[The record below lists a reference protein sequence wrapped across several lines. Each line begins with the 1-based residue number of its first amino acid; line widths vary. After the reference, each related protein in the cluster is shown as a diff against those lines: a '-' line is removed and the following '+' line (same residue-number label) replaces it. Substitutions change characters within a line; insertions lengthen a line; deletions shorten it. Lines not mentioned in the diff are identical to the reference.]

1 MPEDSIYKPSSED
14 IGTEIQD
21 MIVVAVKKIYGNN
34 GFVIFA
40 CKGNYTVKG
49 NYSSEIAEG
58 SRYKIGGKVGT
69 YGKQI
74 QISASSI
81 EPLEEEKETVSFIA
95 SFLKDTFDG
104 MGQKTAD
111 KLASLYG
118 EEVLDVLLER
128 PKEAAKNV
136 TGLSSVRAIS
146 YSGIID
152 SDRLYLDAMMHL
164 RMLGLSK
171 AQSEDTF
178 EEFGIS
184 SCDEIDKNPYV
195 LLRCH
200 GIGFETCERI
210 AVSKGADKIDPLRF
224 AGAVECVLQELHATT
239 GNTWF
244 EPLDIKARAMKML
257 FGNESYDIRLTDPVY
272 EEAEEIGVKQKRFVI
287 YRFNS
292 GKCEGCRSDEPGS
305 RIALRL
311 YFVSEVSIKR
321 EIESFLKA
329 KTVMPDRDK
338 AIKKINKIASEMNI
352 VPDERQLQ
360 ALMLCMYQPI
370 SVITGGPGTGKTTIT
385 GILAEHFRRENIS
398 CEFCAPT
405 GRAAK
410 RLSEAS
416 GMKANTIHRLLQMN
430 ADEEESM
437 RFGRNRDN
445 PIEARVIVVDE
456 ASMID
461 TLVFGA
467 LLDAIGK
474 NASLILIGDPDQ
486 LPSVGAGN
494 ILDDIL
500 SCEAIPRV
508 RLEYIFRQD
517 DESSIASNS
526 CRILKGDIPVGNDND
541 FTVLKCN
548 SDQEALEELKKIY
561 IPMVE
566 RDEDVV
572 ILCPTKQNLLGT
584 LSLNSELQEIIT
596 GRTEDA
602 VKVSDTVTIRPG
614 DKVMQVKNNYKIE
627 YYDPEEGEVVKGIFN
642 GETGKAAGK
651 DFLTGKYDILFD
663 NGRRVGYDKKMLADI
678 DLAYAMTVHKAQG
691 CEFDTV
697 IIALGRMNI
706 KLSNRKLLYTAVTRG
721 KKRVIVID
729 SGDRLMKMCINKD
742 ETIRQTSLGD
752 LLSIVSGR
760 YSE

>member
-1 MPEDSIYKPSSED
+1 MPDNSIFKPSSED
-14 IGTEIQD
+14 IGTEFKD

-40 CKGNYTVKG
+40 CSGNYTVKG
-49 NYSSEIAEG
+49 NYSSDIAEG
-58 SRYKIGGKVGT
+58 AKYKVSGKVGL

-74 QISASSI
+74 QLSATSI
-81 EPLEEEKETVSFIA
+81 EPLEEEKETASFIA
-95 SFLKDTFDG
+95 SFLKDYFDG

-128 PKEAAKNV
+128 PREAAKNV
-136 TGLSSVRAIS
+136 SGLSSVRAMT
-146 YSGIID
+146 YSGLID
-152 SDRLYLDAMMHL
+152 SDRLYLDTLMNL
-164 RMLGLSK
+164 RILGLSRS
-171 AQSEDTF
+171 QSEDVF

-184 SCDEIDKNPYV
+184 ACDEIDKNPYV

-200 GIGFETCERI
+200 GIGFESCERI
-210 AVSKGADKIDPLRF
+210 ALHKGADKIDPLRF
-224 AGAVECVLQELHATT
+224 AGAIECVLRELHAVT

-244 EPLDIKARAMKML
+244 EPLDIKGRAMKIL
-257 FGNESYDIRLTDPVY
+257 FGNEAFDSRLTDPVY
-272 EEAEEIGVKQKRFVI
+272 DEAEETGVKQKRFVI

-305 RIALRL
+305 RIALRM
-311 YFVSEVSIKR
+311 YFISEVSIKR
-321 EIESFLKA
+321 ELESFIKA
-329 KTVMPDRDK
+329 KTVLPDRNA
-338 AIKKINKIASEMNI
+338 AIRKINKIASDMNI
-352 VPDERQLQ
+352 VPDDKQLQ

-370 SVITGGPGTGKTTIT
+370 AVITGGPGTGKTTIT

-430 ADEEESM
+430 SDEGESVH
-437 RFGRNRDN
+437 FGRNRDN
-445 PIEARVIVVDE
+445 PIDARVIVVDE

-461 TLVFGA
+461 TLVFSA

-486 LPSVGAGN
+486 LPSVGAGS

-500 SCEAIPRV
+500 SCEAVPRV
-508 RLEYIFRQD
+508 SLEYIFRQD

-526 CRILKGDIPVGNDND
+526 CRILKGETPIGNDSDFMILRCDND
-541 FTVLKCN
+541 F
-548 SDQEALEELKKIY
+548 EALEELKKIY
-561 IPMVE
+561 VPMAQ

-572 ILCPTKQNLLGT
+572 ILCPTKQNILGT
-584 LSLNSELQEIIT
+584 LSLNTELQELIT
-596 GRTEDA
+596 GESEEA
-602 VKVSDTVTIRPG
+602 VKISDSVTIRSG
-614 DKVMQVKNNYKIE
+614 DKVMQIRNNYKIE

-651 DFLTGKYDILFD
+651 DFMTGKYDILFD
-663 NGRRVGYDKKMLADI
+663 NGRRVGYEKKMLSDI

-697 IIALGRMNI
+697 IIALGKMNI

-721 KKRVIVID
+721 KKKVIIID
-729 SGDRLMKMCINKD
+729 SGNRLMKMCAGRD
-742 ETIRQTSLGD
+742 ETVRQTSLKD
-752 LLSIVSGR
+752 LLSIVNGR
-760 YSE
+760 YAE